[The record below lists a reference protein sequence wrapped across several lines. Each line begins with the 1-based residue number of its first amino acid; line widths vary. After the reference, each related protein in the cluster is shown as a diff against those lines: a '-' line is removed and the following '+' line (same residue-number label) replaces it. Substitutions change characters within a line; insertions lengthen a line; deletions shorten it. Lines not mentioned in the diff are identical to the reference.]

1 MMTTTTT
8 EPISKEIR
16 QKMIQRMMQPKIWIH
31 TEKSPHRFA
40 HSHRCVY
47 CMSIKHKSEKC
58 PST

>member
-1 MMTTTTT
+1 MTTTTT

-31 TEKSPHRFA
+31 TEKSGHRFA
-40 HSHRCVY
+40 HSSRCIY